1 MIAYKKFVLKSESRV
16 TKILKFSGICFLLG
30 ISVVAAW
37 WSYAY
42 YKYSQYLPEHT
53 VYVESHQRSYNLF
66 FPENSSKKPL
76 DIVVY
81 FAGGSAGSDGAWLMP
96 QQQLWEEL
104 AAKEGIIIAIPQG
117 KIFFDNESAWQL
129 NTDLKTM
136 QDINFIDAMLEDIRV
151 KNEFEFG
158 DVYGV
163 GYSLGSM
170 FSYEIACQMS
180 GKFAAIASFA
190 GTMPVRPKTCDPEK
204 NVSIMHI
211 HGMDDPI
218 IQYHKSWD
226 WKAWNSVGTMR
237 DVPSLM
243 EYWIEKFN
251 CTDSDQKTSESTV
264 HTAYFNCNQDA
275 KVEHYALLAWDHE
288 WPKNINGTSTP
299 LLIWRFLNQ
308 SGERITNK

>member
-1 MIAYKKFVLKSESRV
+1 MIIIAV
-16 TKILKFSGICFLLG
+16 
-30 ISVVAAW
+30 W
-37 WSYAY
+37 WSYLY

-53 VYVESHQRSYNLF
+53 VYVETDQRSYNLF

-96 QQQLWEEL
+96 QQQIWEEL

-136 QDINFIDAMLEDIRV
+136 QDIKFIDAMLKDIRL

-170 FSYEIACQMS
+170 FAYEIACQMS
-180 GKFAAIASFA
+180 ETFSAIASFA
-190 GTMPVRPKTCDPEK
+190 GTMPVQPKACDPEQ
-204 NVSIMHI
+204 NISIMHI
-211 HGMDDPI
+211 HGTDDPI
-218 IQYHKSWD
+218 IQYDKSWQ
-226 WKAWNSVGTMR
+226 WKAWDSVGAMQ
-237 DVPSLM
+237 DVASLI

-251 CTDSDQKTSESTV
+251 CGNSDQTEIESTL
-264 HTAYFNCNQDA
+264 HKTYFDCEQGA
-275 KVEHYALLAWDHE
+275 KVEHYALIDWDHE
-288 WPKNINGTSTP
+288 WPNNINEILTP
-299 LLIWRFLNQ
+299 LLIWKFLDQ
-308 SGERITNK
+308 SRKRKNYE